1 MCPVLPRGLPDEHL
15 WLVDSLVV
23 PATLHDT
30 DGRFLHVNEAA
41 ERASGFSNAEWLD
54 CQLTDRVA
62 PEEREKVSA
71 HFRLAVETGKPADFE
86 TTFHDASGEL
96 RGARVHHLPLSVG
109 GRIVAVLTL
118 AFGAPTAGA
127 PVRAGDQ
134 PRLTPRQREVL
145 ELVAA
150 GLSAREI
157 ANRLTL
163 SYDTVVNHLRGAFK
177 RLDVHT
183 RLEAIAAARRLG
195 ILASAPLEP
204 RFPAPD
210 DGSTAA
216 DESTP

>member
-1 MCPVLPRGLPDEHL
+1 MCPVLPGACQTSTCGSF
-15 WLVDSLVV
+15 DSLVV

-30 DGRFLHVNEAA
+30 NGRFLHVNEAA

-118 AFGAPTAGA
+118 AFGAPAAGA
-127 PVRAGDQ
+127 PVAQ
-134 PRLTPRQREVL
+134 
-145 ELVAA
+145 AI
-150 GLSAREI
+150 S
-157 ANRLTL
+157 
-163 SYDTVVNHLRGAFK
+163 
-177 RLDVHT
+177 LD
-183 RLEAIAAARRLG
+183 
-195 ILASAPLEP
+195 
-204 RFPAPD
+204 
-210 DGSTAA
+210 
-216 DESTP
+216 